1 MPKSVFK
8 IIISNIG
15 GFIIFLIILAIANI
29 IMPYIPSTIY
39 ADVVGFFNANIMLF
53 LLMMFISMVN
63 DIFWIF
69 YFPFNILAP
78 ITSAS
83 LSIFVVVFFY
93 RVWNF
98 LNNYI
103 KADITV
109 PAGMYT
115 PVALLVLLIGYI
127 LILARRGK
135 PREAY
140 EKWVDKRAEAEK
152 YSKAARKRPADEI
165 DWDDV
170 GNEFKLFFYNIGRS
184 INKGFEKEKQKEKK
198 KRK

>member
-8 IIISNIG
+8 IIISSIG

-78 ITSAS
+78 ITSAL

-103 KADITV
+103 KAEITV
-109 PAGMYT
+109 PKGLYT
-115 PVALLVLLIGYI
+115 PVALLVLVIGYI
-127 LILARRGK
+127 VILARRGK

-140 EKWVDKRAEAEK
+140 EEWVNKKQEVQKKSE
-152 YSKAARKRPADEI
+152 AARKRPSQEI
-165 DWDDV
+165 DWADV

-184 INKGFEKEKQKEKK
+184 INKSFEKEKQKEKK
-198 KRK
+198 KK